1 MFQYCNKYQL
11 HGGSSHLLS
20 AKKDLKKGKRCFSY
34 ETVLARLAC
43 KIQHLN
49 VYQTK
54 IAAKI
59 IVKVCS
65 LHTNAQTRG

>member
-1 MFQYCNKYQL
+1 MFEYCNKYQL

-20 AKKDLKKGKRCFSY
+20 AKRDLKKGKRCFSY
-34 ETVLARLAC
+34 QTVLARLVC

-49 VYQTK
+49 VSQIK

-59 IVKVCS
+59 IVQVCS
-65 LHTNAQTRG
+65 LHTNAQIKG